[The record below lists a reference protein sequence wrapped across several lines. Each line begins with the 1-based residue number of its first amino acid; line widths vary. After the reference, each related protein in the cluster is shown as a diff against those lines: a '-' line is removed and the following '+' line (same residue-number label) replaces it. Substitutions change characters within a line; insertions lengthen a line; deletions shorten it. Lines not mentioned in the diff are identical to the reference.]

1 MTDKEVREKLVTRG
15 AESLTDAELLSVIL
29 QEGTLG
35 AGSSVVVAERILKN
49 PEYSLTALSKM
60 DIKRLRMIESMGVK
74 RAALLSAALEL
85 GRRLACEKPD
95 APVTIRTNDDVLRI
109 FHPQLSGLD
118 YEEFWVLYLT
128 SAGRIIDRG
137 RASQGGV
144 SGTVVDYRLIVKR
157 AIELL
162 ASSLILVHNHPSGC
176 ASPSEEDFQ
185 VTEKIVKAAALFD
198 IRVMD
203 HIIISSESHFSFLQK
218 GLMPDPNDD

>member
-118 YEEFWVLYLT
+118 YEEFWVLYLS
-128 SAGRIIDRG
+128 SANTVIDK
-137 RASQGGV
+137 AKISQGGV
-144 SGTVVDYRLIVKR
+144 SGTMVDHKLIVKR
-157 AIELL
+157 AVELL
-162 ASSLILVHNHPSGC
+162 ASSVILIHNHPSGVAKPSDDDKFLTDKIELA
-176 ASPSEEDFQ
+176 AS
-185 VTEKIVKAAALFD
+185 LFD
-198 IRVMD
+198 ISVLD
-203 HIIISSESHFSFLQK
+203 HLIVTSGGYFSFRK
-218 GLMPDPNDD
+218 EGLIK

>member
-118 YEEFWVLYLT
+118 YEEFWVLYLS
-128 SAGRIIDRG
+128 SANTVIDK
-137 RASQGGV
+137 AKISQGGV
-144 SGTVVDYRLIVKR
+144 SGTMVDHKLIVKK
-157 AIELL
+157 AVELL
-162 ASSLILVHNHPSGC
+162 ASSVILVHNHPSGVAKPSDDDKFLTDKIELA
-176 ASPSEEDFQ
+176 AS
-185 VTEKIVKAAALFD
+185 LFD
-198 IRVMD
+198 ISVLD
-203 HIIISSESHFSFLQK
+203 HLIVTSGGYFSFRK
-218 GLMPDPNDD
+218 

>member
-35 AGSSVVVAERILKN
+35 TGSSVVVAERILKN

-60 DIKRLRMIESMGVK
+60 DIKRLRMVESMGVK
-74 RAALLSAALEL
+74 HAALLSAALEL

-118 YEEFWVLYLT
+118 YEEFWVLYLS
-128 SAGRIIDRG
+128 SANTVIDK
-137 RASQGGV
+137 AKISQGGV
-144 SGTVVDYRLIVKR
+144 SGTMVDHKLIVKR
-157 AIELL
+157 AVELL
-162 ASSLILVHNHPSGC
+162 ASSVILIHNHPSGVAKPSDDDKFLTDKIELA
-176 ASPSEEDFQ
+176 AS
-185 VTEKIVKAAALFD
+185 LFD
-198 IRVMD
+198 ISVLD
-203 HIIISSESHFSFLQK
+203 HLIVTSGGYFSFRK
-218 GLMPDPNDD
+218 EGLIK

>member
-60 DIKRLRMIESMGVK
+60 GIKRLRMIESMGVK

-118 YEEFWVLYLT
+118 YEEFWVLYLS
-128 SAGRIIDRG
+128 SANTVIDK
-137 RASQGGV
+137 AKISQGGV
-144 SGTVVDYRLIVKR
+144 SGTMVDHKLIVKK
-157 AIELL
+157 AVELL
-162 ASSLILVHNHPSGC
+162 ASSVILVHNHPSGVAKPSDDDKFLTDKIELA
-176 ASPSEEDFQ
+176 AS
-185 VTEKIVKAAALFD
+185 LFD
-198 IRVMD
+198 ISVLD
-203 HIIISSESHFSFLQK
+203 HLIVTSGGYFSFRK
-218 GLMPDPNDD
+218 EGLIK

>member
-118 YEEFWVLYLT
+118 YEEFWVLYLS
-128 SAGRIIDRG
+128 SANTVIDK
-137 RASQGGV
+137 AKISQGGV
-144 SGTVVDYRLIVKR
+144 SGTMVDHKLIVKK
-157 AIELL
+157 AVELL
-162 ASSLILVHNHPSGC
+162 ASSVILVHNHPSGVAKPSDDDKFLTDKIELA
-176 ASPSEEDFQ
+176 AS
-185 VTEKIVKAAALFD
+185 LFD
-198 IRVMD
+198 ISVLD
-203 HIIISSESHFSFLQK
+203 HLIVTSGGYFSFRK
-218 GLMPDPNDD
+218 EGLIK

>member
-118 YEEFWVLYLT
+118 YEEFWVLYLS
-128 SAGRIIDRG
+128 SANTVIDK
-137 RASQGGV
+137 AKISQGGV
-144 SGTVVDYRLIVKR
+144 SGTMVDHKLIVKK
-157 AIELL
+157 AVELL
-162 ASSLILVHNHPSGC
+162 ASSVILVHNHPSGVPKPSDDDKFLTDKIELA
-176 ASPSEEDFQ
+176 AS
-185 VTEKIVKAAALFD
+185 LFD
-198 IRVMD
+198 ISVLD
-203 HIIISSESHFSFLQK
+203 HLIVTSGGYFSFRK
-218 GLMPDPNDD
+218 EGLIK